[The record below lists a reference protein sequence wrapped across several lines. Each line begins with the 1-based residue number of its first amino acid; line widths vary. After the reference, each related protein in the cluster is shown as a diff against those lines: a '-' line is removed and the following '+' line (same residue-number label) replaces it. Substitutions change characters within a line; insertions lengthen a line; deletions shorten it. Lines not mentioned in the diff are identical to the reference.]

1 MGAKKDLKKI
11 TKILNEFTQKEFGV
25 KTKIGKE
32 FLAYPD
38 DDEINYSLIVG
49 TINIQTFLE
58 DAETRFPTVKADIF
72 LWCFFHEI
80 GHCMTDYL
88 WTDGEQERFSN
99 ELVRMTEV
107 EDTKEKSYWY
117 YSMPNEF
124 FATRW
129 AGQYMT
135 DHPQKVAKLWNKIQ
149 PKILKFYQKYNLTND

>member
-1 MGAKKDLKKI
+1 
-11 TKILNEFTQKEFGV
+11 
-25 KTKIGKE
+25 
-32 FLAYPD
+32 
-38 DDEINYSLIVG
+38 
-49 TINIQTFLE
+49 
-58 DAETRFPTVKADIF
+58 
-72 LWCFFHEI
+72 
-80 GHCMTDYL
+80 MTDYL

-107 EDTKEKSYWY
+107 DDTKEKSYWY

-135 DHPQKVAKLWNKIQ
+135 NHPQKVAKLWNKIQ